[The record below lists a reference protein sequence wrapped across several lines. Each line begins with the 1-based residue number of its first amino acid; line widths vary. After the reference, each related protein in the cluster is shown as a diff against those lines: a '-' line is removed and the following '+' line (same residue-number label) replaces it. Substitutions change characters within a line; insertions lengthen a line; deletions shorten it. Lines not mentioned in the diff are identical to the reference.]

1 MVHRMGLDSI
11 PDSSLKCGQFM
22 SVRQFSLSPRGR
34 SGERAGERGKF
45 RMQK

>member
-1 MVHRMGLDSI
+1 MVHKIGLDSI
-11 PDSSLKCGQFM
+11 PDSSLECGQFM
-22 SVRQFSLSPRGR
+22 TVRQLSLSPRGT